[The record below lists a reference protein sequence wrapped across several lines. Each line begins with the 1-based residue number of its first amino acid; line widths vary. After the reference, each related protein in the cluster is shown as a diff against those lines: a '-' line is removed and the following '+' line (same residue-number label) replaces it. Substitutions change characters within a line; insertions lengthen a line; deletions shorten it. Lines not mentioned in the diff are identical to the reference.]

1 MALFASARKPTDLDD
16 RKDVFAPVADL
27 MVGVV
32 FIFIVMIMAL
42 SLVMVDDVVP
52 RADYDRV
59 VSDLRTAKVD
69 LAAAEIAAAEAARQR
84 DAAETQARLAQE
96 RAVRSEERA
105 RRSEES
111 RERLAAFVRYV
122 RDSGVMPVLGR
133 LAEADAR
140 RADILERVRDRLAS
154 SKITVEIDAAEGT
167 LRLPSTLLFE
177 SAKADPTVEGTAI
190 IRELGVALADI
201 VPCYLANSDRPSS
214 CPADDGGVGVLS
226 AVYVEGHTDAA
237 AFRNTIDRFRNNWD
251 LSAAR
256 AIEAFRI
263 IRESDARI
271 AGMRNDEGQAL
282 LGVSG
287 YSDTRPSARDVLP
300 EARLDDA
307 VRERDRRIEIR
318 LIMSV
323 DENEVRT
330 TIRDINQRLDAI
342 DGDLR

>member
-1 MALFASARKPTDLDD
+1 MALFASAPKPAEPDD

-59 VSDLRTAKVD
+59 EAELLAARADAEAAK
-69 LAAAEIAAAEAARQR
+69 LAAAVAARQR
-84 DAAETQARLAQE
+84 EAAEREALVAQE
-96 RAVRSEERA
+96 RAREA
-105 RRSEES
+105 EES
-111 RERLAAFVRYV
+111 RERLATFVRYV

-140 RADILERVRDRLAS
+140 RTDILDQVRNRLAS
-154 SKITVEIDAAEGT
+154 SKISVEIDKEEGT
-167 LRLPSTLLFE
+167 LRLPSTLLFA
-177 SAKADPTVEGTAI
+177 SAKADPTPEGAAI

-201 VPCYLANSDRPSS
+201 VPCYLAQSKRPAS
-214 CPADDGGVGVLS
+214 CPPDDGGVGVLS

-256 AIEAFRI
+256 AIEAFRV
-263 IRESDARI
+263 IRESDPRI
-271 AGMRNDEGQAL
+271 AEMRNDEGQAL

-287 YSDTRPSARDVLP
+287 YSDTRPSARDAPP
-300 EARLDDA
+300 EGRLADA

>member
-1 MALFASARKPTDLDD
+1 VQTELSSAR
-16 RKDVFAPVADL
+16 
-27 MVGVV
+27 
-32 FIFIVMIMAL
+32 
-42 SLVMVDDVVP
+42 
-52 RADYDRV
+52 
-59 VSDLRTAKVD
+59 SDLE
-69 LAAAEIAAAEAARQR
+69 AAQKLMAEAIKQR
-84 DAAETQARLAQE
+84 DASQREAALA
-96 RAVRSEERA
+96 EERA
-105 RRSEES
+105 NRSEES

-140 RADILERVRDRLAS
+140 RTEILELVRQRLLS
-154 SKITVEIDAAEGT
+154 SKINVEVDAGEGT

-177 SAKADPTVEGTAI
+177 SAKADPTQEGTAI

-201 VPCYLANSDRPSS
+201 VPCYVANADRPVG
-214 CPADDGGVGVLS
+214 CPADNGGVGVLS

-237 AFRNTIDRFRNNWD
+237 AFRNAIDRFRNNWD

-263 IRESDARI
+263 IRESDPRI
-271 AGMRNDEGQAL
+271 AAMRNDEGQAL

-287 YSDTRPSARDVLP
+287 YSDTRPSARDVPP
-300 EARLDDA
+300 ERRLEDT

-330 TIRDINQRLDAI
+330 TIRDINQRLGAI
-342 DGDLR
+342 DDDLR